1 MHVSIKLIYMNKYI
15 HAYIC
20 RMHIIIYEH
29 IWTNIQQYTINLG
42 LFSSSCLS
50 FPNAAPLALRQAHWS
65 PATAGPAALAA
76 AWPPAAGLASSSCSA
91 RAAPS
96 ARKSLPCKP
105 APPFPPLPLEE
116 PSSSEDQYIES
127 NNLVTVFDA
136 PSASSK
142 VWFERNH
149 SIQESLNLSYA
160 SSVSKID
167 FTCLSIK
174 RRCSM
179 WTFSSRVDLQLNG
192 AR

>member
-42 LFSSSCLS
+42 LFSSKCLS

-116 PSSSEDQYIES
+116 SSSSEDPYIES
-127 NNLVTVFDA
+127 MYGSAYMVYA
-136 PSASSK
+136 GPSHVIPSYN
-142 VWFERNH
+142 R
-149 SIQESLNLSYA
+149 LSQFIIGYPWYD
-160 SSVSKID
+160 SV
-167 FTCLSIK
+167 
-174 RRCSM
+174 
-179 WTFSSRVDLQLNG
+179 
-192 AR
+192 